1 MGESAAELLIV
12 IATLLIGDFVI
23 WFAERMRQRR
33 VKKVRRRL
41 EAA

>member
-1 MGESAAELLIV
+1 MAEAAAEILIV

-23 WFAERMRQRR
+23 WFAERMRQR
-33 VKKVRRRL
+33 KVEKIRRRL